1 MQHKLPQ
8 RPVAAVILAAGAATR
23 FGGPKQRLFLPRV
36 LAALAA
42 SPVEEVVVVVGA
54 HDVEAPGTRVVRAE
68 NWTRGPGASLRAGL
82 AALGEDVEA
91 AVVVLADGPNLSPA
105 AVSRVLA
112 LHGSGEVLAATYDGR
127 SRSHPVLI
135 ERALW
140 DAVPDEGARSLP
152 AVLVDCSDI
161 DPPGD
166 VDRADDIG
174 WAELPPAEP

>member
-1 MQHKLPQ
+1 MQHKLP
-8 RPVAAVILAAGAATR
+8 RSPVAAVVLAAGAGTR

-42 SPVEEVVVVVGA
+42 SPVEEVVAVVGA
-54 HDVEAPGTRVVRAE
+54 HDVDAPGARVVRAE
-68 NWTRGPGASLRAGL
+68 DWARGPGASLRAGL
-82 AALGEDVEA
+82 TALGDDVEA
-91 AVVVLADGPNLSPA
+91 AVVALADGPNLSPA

-112 LHGSGEVLAATYDGR
+112 LRGSESVLAATYDGR

-135 ERALW
+135 ERDLW

-152 AVLVDCSDI
+152 AVLVDCTDI

-166 VDRADDIG
+166 VDRAGD
-174 WAELPPAEP
+174 